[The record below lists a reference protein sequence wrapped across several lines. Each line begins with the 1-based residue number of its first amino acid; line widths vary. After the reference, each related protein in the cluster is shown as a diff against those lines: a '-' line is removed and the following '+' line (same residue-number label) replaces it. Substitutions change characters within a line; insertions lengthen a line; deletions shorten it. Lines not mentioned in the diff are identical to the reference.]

1 MTQQL
6 ELMDKKFDEL
16 SRYFAFDR
24 KKISI
29 EDFFGD
35 LIAFIKDFDVSRTL
49 IASAIQCRVVCA
61 RVACS

>member
-35 LIAFIKDFDVSRTL
+35 LIAFIKDFDVSRTR